1 MPACPLKG
9 TPCDTQVRLQKSL
22 KVMLPTANYSF
33 CTMTQ
38 WHFGVIFH
46 QTIKS
51 ADVLLIVLPARPLEG
66 TPCYTQMTLQKSPGV
81 ILPTANYSFDA
92 LGLPGWQL

>member
-1 MPACPLKG
+1 MEG
-9 TPCDTQVRLQKSL
+9 TPCDTQVTLKKSP
-22 KVMLPTANYSF
+22 KVILRTANYSF

-38 WHFGVIFH
+38 WHFGGIFH

-51 ADVLLIVLPARPLEG
+51 ADVLLNVLPARPLEG
-66 TPCYTQMTLQKSPGV
+66 TRCYTQMTLQKSPGV